1 MIWTNYAWDLCC
13 SMCCGA
19 ALGLNWALIVKS
31 LKIVWAHSWN
41 IWMCNRDALWYH
53 QRNRFVRYKEI
64 NLISFMRTHKK
75 ILLASQTQTYTAAD
89 TKLYLQI
96 DFFNMFLLDI
106 DRSCFLNL
114 ICMQFFLFTLSYF
127 VNKSIVVCF
136 INITFKN
143 LLLWC

>member
-1 MIWTNYAWDLCC
+1 
-13 SMCCGA
+13 
-19 ALGLNWALIVKS
+19 
-31 LKIVWAHSWN
+31 
-41 IWMCNRDALWYH
+41 
-53 QRNRFVRYKEI
+53 
-64 NLISFMRTHKK
+64 MRTHKK

-143 LLLWC
+143 LLL